1 MVATH
6 ANPPRNRRR
15 WTALAL
21 TAALLGGGV
30 GAYFWTRT
38 DTPARLVAIVNED
51 AGAAAAGKP
60 VRAGDQVVAA
70 LQEAGDFDWEVVDA
84 DTAADRKYLA
94 SVTVP
99 ANFSEAVTSQ
109 GGTDPRQAELAVHR
123 NRAGSAADDAA
134 ITALMTTVS
143 DQTGARGIKDLL
155 AGVASA
161 RAQLQQTLL
170 PAQLLTAA
178 TGAADKQAQELLAGV
193 DSVLPYLATAN
204 DGANQLVDV
213 AGQVAG
219 MVDGASGPAGELS
232 ERLTALGLSIGD
244 VTRGTTRLQDG
255 LGEAVAVLRAPGA
268 EAVLRASGIEVG
280 TAVGTL
286 EQTSADLGA
295 LAAQLNSV
303 TALLGEDVGPDTDL
317 GDAVRSGFGQLESVS
332 AQLTSAG
339 LQLQDGIGP
348 IAAQAPEL
356 LGSTKD
362 QILAGVSQLKTVSAQ
377 LGDQLTKG
385 VDAIPVRN
393 AAQQQ
398 QISSVLSSPV
408 SVVQSGGDDA
418 SPAVFTAENLAIV
431 FAATTLMLAAALAW
445 TVRRGTGVP
454 AIPGARSGAD
464 GS

>member
-15 WTALAL
+15 WTALLL

-30 GAYFWTRT
+30 GAYFWSRS
-38 DTPARLVAIVNED
+38 DTPSRLVAIVNED
-51 AGAAAAGKP
+51 AGASAAGKP

-70 LQEAGDFDWEVVDA
+70 LQEADDFDWEVVDA

-99 ANFSEAVTSQ
+99 ADFSEAVTSQ

-123 NRAGSAADDAA
+123 NRPGTAADDAA

-143 DQTGARGIKDLL
+143 EQTGARGIKDLL

-161 RAQLQQTLL
+161 RGQLQQTLL

-232 ERLTALGLSIGD
+232 DRLTALGLSIGD
-244 VTRGTTRLQDG
+244 VTRGTARLQDG

-268 EAVLRASGIEVG
+268 EAVLRASGVEVG
-280 TAVGTL
+280 RAVGAL
-286 EQTSADLGA
+286 EQTAADLGA
-295 LAAQLNSV
+295 LSAQLNSV
-303 TALLGEDVGPDTDL
+303 TALLGEGVGPDTDL
-317 GDAVRSGFGQLESVS
+317 GDAVRSGFGQLEAVS

-362 QILAGVSQLKTVSAQ
+362 QILAGVGQLKSVSAQ

-398 QISSVLSSPV
+398 QISSVLSAPV
-408 SVVQSGGDDA
+408 AVVQSGDDSSA
-418 SPAVFTAENLAIV
+418 AVFTAEHLAIV
-431 FAATTLMLAAALAW
+431 FAATTLLLAAALAW

-454 AIPGARSGAD
+454 ATSGARADVD